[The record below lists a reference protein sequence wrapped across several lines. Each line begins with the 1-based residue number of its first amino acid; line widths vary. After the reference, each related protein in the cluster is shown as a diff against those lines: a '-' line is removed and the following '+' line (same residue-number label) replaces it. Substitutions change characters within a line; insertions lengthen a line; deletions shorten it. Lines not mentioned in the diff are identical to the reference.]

1 MQSVVCAALL
11 IVAASAHEAFVP
23 PTTPLRGLTRT
34 GAPRTAPQMVT
45 DDVPA
50 FAKDDAGITAP
61 LGYWDP
67 IGLAKDEETFQ
78 FYRRAEIKHGRVAM
92 LAMIGYAVP
101 YFFKFDGWLATNPEL
116 KFADIPPGIDA
127 MQVIS
132 GAGLAQLFFF
142 IAFLD
147 NIVFPVA
154 KGGSG
159 LYSGLDVGPGFWWK
173 GPEDPEQMKGYQS
186 REINNG
192 RLAMIGIMA
201 AMVQDLVTDKPFP
214 FTSK

>member
-23 PTTPLRGLTRT
+23 PTTPLRGLTKT
-34 GAPRTAPQMVT
+34 VAPRTAPQMVAE
-45 DDVPA
+45 DVPA
-50 FAKDDAGITAP
+50 FARDDAGITAP

-67 IGLAKDEETFQ
+67 IGLAKDEETFN
-78 FYRRAEIKHGRVAM
+78 FYRRAELKHGRVAM

-127 MQVIS
+127 VRAIS
-132 GAGLAQLFFF
+132 AAGIAQLMFF

-147 NIVFPVA
+147 NIVFPVDSKYVRQGQDSPHSQPDSSHRGTA
-154 KGGSG
+154 
-159 LYSGLDVGPGFWWK
+159 LVGVLCAGNRCRPWLLVE
-173 GPEDPEQMKGYQS
+173 GP
-186 REINNG
+186 
-192 RLAMIGIMA
+192 
-201 AMVQDLVTDKPFP
+201 
-214 FTSK
+214 